1 MQIFVCFFCI
11 YQKNVVSLH
20 SIWEFNRRMKNKE
33 ENFAPLWELNPL
45 WSTLTEE
52 ERDLVNRHVEVVH
65 YAKNEIIHYDGDESR
80 YMWMLLRGK
89 VRIYKEG
96 IGQRQQ
102 IIRLLK
108 PYDIF
113 GYRACLVHEAYN
125 SSASAFESCTVYRLE
140 RELFCQL
147 VEHNHALCYQVM
159 LMMAKDLAFS
169 EIQTVNLTQKHIRGR
184 LAESLLLLK
193 KNYGFEEDEK
203 TLAMLLPREDLANM
217 SNMTTSNAIRTL
229 SQFAQEGIIELEGKH
244 IKIMDEKA
252 LEKISRLG

>member
-1 MQIFVCFFCI
+1 M
-11 YQKNVVSLH
+11 
-20 SIWEFNRRMKNKE
+20 
-33 ENFAPLWELNPL
+33 WELNPL
-45 WSTLTEE
+45 WGTLTDQEQAI
-52 ERDLVNRHVEVVH
+52 VNAHVEVVH
-65 YAKNEIIHYDGDESR
+65 YAKNEIIHHDGEESKS
-80 YMWMLLRGK
+80 MWMLLEGK

-102 IIRLLK
+102 IIQLLK

-125 SSASAFESCTVYRLE
+125 SSASAFDACTVYRLE
-140 RELFCQL
+140 REVFCRL
-147 VEHNHALCYQVM
+147 VEGNSALCYQVM

-169 EIQTVNLTQKHIRGR
+169 EIRTVNLTQKHIRGR

-193 KNYGFEEDEK
+193 RNYGYEEDEE
-203 TLAMLLPREDLANM
+203 TLAMTLSREDLANM

-229 SQFAQEGIIELEGKH
+229 SQFAQEGLIELDGKR
-244 IKIMDEKA
+244 IKITDEKG

>member
-1 MQIFVCFFCI
+1 MSFFFSIFAPFFGNEGI
-11 YQKNVVSLH
+11 G
-20 SIWEFNRRMKNKE
+20 MKE
-33 ENFAPLWELNPL
+33 ETSFAPLWELNAL
-45 WSTLTEE
+45 WQTLTDA
-52 ERDLVNRHVEVVH
+52 ERAHISQQVEVIR
-65 YAKNEIIHYDGDESR
+65 YSRNELIHHDGDPSE
-80 YMWMLLRGK
+80 YMWMLLSGK

-113 GYRACLVHEAYN
+113 GYRACIADEPYN
-125 SSASAFESCTVYRLE
+125 SFASAFEDCVVYRIR
-140 RELFCQL
+140 REEFVQL
-147 VEHNHALCYQVM
+147 VRQNGALCFEVM
-159 LMMAKDLAFS
+159 QMMAKDLAIS

-184 LAESLLLLK
+184 LAESLLLLQ
-193 KNYGFEEDEK
+193 KNYGFESDGE

-229 SQFAQEGIIELEGKH
+229 SQFAQEGLVAIDGRH
-244 IKIMDEKA
+244 IKILDEKA

>member
-1 MQIFVCFFCI
+1 MWE
-11 YQKNVVSLH
+11 VSP
-20 SIWEFNRRMKNKE
+20 IW
-33 ENFAPLWELNPL
+33 A
-45 WSTLTEE
+45 TLTEE
-52 ERDLVNRHVEVVH
+52 ERARVAEQVEVVH
-65 YAKNEIIHYDGDESR
+65 YAKNQVIHNDGDASQ
-80 YMWMLLRGK
+80 YVWMLLKGK

-96 IGQRQQ
+96 TGQRQQ

-113 GYRACLVHEAYN
+113 GYRACTVNEPYN
-125 SSASAFESCTVYRLE
+125 SSASALEACTVYRMTRDFFNELI
-140 RELFCQL
+140 RENGTFCY
-147 VEHNHALCYQVM
+147 EVM

-184 LAESLLLLK
+184 LAESLLLLL
-193 KNYGFEEDEK
+193 KNYGFEEDGE

-229 SQFAQEGIIELEGKH
+229 SQFAQEGIVGIDGKH
-244 IKIMDEKA
+244 VKIINEKA

>member
-1 MQIFVCFFCI
+1 
-11 YQKNVVSLH
+11 
-20 SIWEFNRRMKNKE
+20 MKHNDE
-33 ENFAPLWELNPL
+33 QFAPLWELNEL
-45 WSTLTEE
+45 WETLTEE
-52 ERDLVNRHVEVVH
+52 EKTYAAEHAEVV
-65 YAKNEIIHYDGDESR
+65 YYEKNELIHSDGDESL

-89 VRIYKEG
+89 VRIFKEG

-113 GYRACLVHEAYN
+113 GYRACIADEAYN
-125 SSASAFESCTVYRLE
+125 SSASAVECCAVYRMPKECFTHL
-140 RELFCQL
+140 
-147 VEHNHALCYQVM
+147 
-159 LMMAKDLAFS
+159 AKDLAFS

-184 LAESLLLLK
+184 LAESLLLLL
-193 KNYGFEEDEK
+193 KNYGYEEDGC

-229 SQFAQEGIIELEGKH
+229 SQFAQEGLVAVEGRH
-244 IKIMDEKA
+244 IQILDQKS

>member
-1 MQIFVCFFCI
+1 M
-11 YQKNVVSLH
+11 
-20 SIWEFNRRMKNKE
+20 
-33 ENFAPLWELNPL
+33 WELNPL
-45 WSTLTEE
+45 WGTLTDQEQAI
-52 ERDLVNRHVEVVH
+52 VNAHVEVVQ
-65 YAKNEIIHYDGDESR
+65 YAKNEIIHHDGEESK
-80 YMWMLLRGK
+80 YMWMLLEGK

-125 SSASAFESCTVYRLE
+125 SNASAFDACTVYRLE
-140 RELFCQL
+140 REVFCKL
-147 VEHNHALCYQVM
+147 VENNSALCYQVM

-169 EIQTVNLTQKHIRGR
+169 EIRTVNLTQKHIRGR

-193 KNYGFEEDEK
+193 RNYGYEEDEE
-203 TLAMLLPREDLANM
+203 TLAMTLSREDLANM

-229 SQFAQEGIIELEGKH
+229 SQFAQEGLIELDGKR
-244 IKIMDEKA
+244 IKITDEKG

>member
-1 MQIFVCFFCI
+1 MQIFVYFFCI

-20 SIWEFNRRMKNKE
+20 SIWEFNRRMKSKE

-52 ERDLVNRHVEVVH
+52 ERAVVNAHVEVVR

-147 VEHNHALCYQVM
+147 VEHNNALCYQVM

-193 KNYGFEEDEK
+193 KNYGFEQDGK

-229 SQFAQEGIIELEGKH
+229 SQFAQEGILELEGKH
-244 IKIMDEKA
+244 IKIMDEKT
-252 LEKISRLG
+252 LEKISRRG

>member
-1 MQIFVCFFCI
+1 M
-11 YQKNVVSLH
+11 
-20 SIWEFNRRMKNKE
+20 
-33 ENFAPLWELNPL
+33 WELNPL
-45 WSTLTEE
+45 WGTLTDNEQAI
-52 ERDLVNRHVEVVH
+52 VNAHVEVVQ
-65 YAKNEIIHYDGDESR
+65 YAKNEIIHHDGEESK
-80 YMWMLLRGK
+80 YMWMLLEGK

-125 SSASAFESCTVYRLE
+125 SSASAFDACTVYRLE
-140 RELFCQL
+140 REVFCKL
-147 VEHNHALCYQVM
+147 VEGNSALCYQVM

-169 EIQTVNLTQKHIRGR
+169 EIRTVNLTQKHIRGR

-193 KNYGFEEDEK
+193 RNYGYEENEE
-203 TLAMLLPREDLANM
+203 TLAMTLSREDLANM

-229 SQFAQEGIIELEGKH
+229 SQFAQEGLIELDGKR
-244 IKIMDEKA
+244 IKITDEKG

>member
-1 MQIFVCFFCI
+1 MSRKCCIFA
-11 YQKNVVSLH
+11 KN
-20 SIWEFNRRMKNKE
+20 FRMDRRSMKRRE
-33 ENFAPLWELNPL
+33 EQFAPLWELNEL
-45 WSTLTEE
+45 WETLTEE
-52 ERDLVNRHVEVVH
+52 EKTYAAEHAEVV
-65 YAKNEIIHYDGDESR
+65 YYEKNELIHSDGDESL

-89 VRIYKEG
+89 VRIFKEG

-113 GYRACLVHEAYN
+113 GQN
-125 SSASAFESCTVYRLE
+125 GAF
-140 RELFCQL
+140 
-147 VEHNHALCYQVM
+147 CYQVM

-184 LAESLLLLK
+184 LAESLLLLL
-193 KNYGFEEDEK
+193 KNYGYEEDGH

-229 SQFAQEGIIELEGKH
+229 SQFAQEGLLAIDGRH
-244 IKIMDEKA
+244 IQILDEKS